1 MFSTHIP
8 EKLSLGI
15 FSKTLP
21 VKNLEDSQKLN
32 SQNLNKSTLQSL
44 QEDIVKLSSPDK
56 ENNLGLTYRTEQQ
69 AGINNQKI
77 VYEIDQQSRKGVIK
91 VIDIDTN
98 KEVRQLPGENAE
110 RLSKVIGQHRSNTID
125 TNI

>member
-8 EKLSLGI
+8 DKLSLGI
-15 FSKTLP
+15 FSKALP
-21 VKNLEDSQKLN
+21 VKKLEDSQNLN
-32 SQNLNKSTLQSL
+32 SQNINKSVLQSL
-44 QEDIVKLSSPDK
+44 QEDIVELRSSDK
-56 ENNLGLTYRTEQQ
+56 ENNLGLTYRTEQK

-98 KEVRQLPGENAE
+98 KEIRQLPGENAE